1 MGVRILEAP
10 CEPLVEERV
19 RREGE
24 TGGVRGE
31 LKTPEEHRGR
41 PPISEEE
48 AAEVDLERITFM
60 IVLVVL
66 EVVVVCEWVV
76 SWSPLRWGE
85 FPGNKG
91 SLVVL

>member
-1 MGVRILEAP
+1 MEAP

-60 IVLVVL
+60 IVL
-66 EVVVVCEWVV
+66 EVEVVVCEWVV
-76 SWSPLRWGE
+76 
-85 FPGNKG
+85 
-91 SLVVL
+91 VVVGAP